1 MTGKLRNFQ
10 HSLGFL
16 CGSVLVLQLGC
27 NDNSFQSARVTSD
40 PAITSTVDS
49 EDAIAERAGTE
60 DASAANS
67 EGAAAQVEVS
77 DISTSRKPDTII
89 NTFSATSTQES
100 SFRFSLA
107 PKAVTTD
114 FTLEDILSARKDTFT
129 QLTRNPMT
137 DNFKQ
142 GNAGQPLK
150 ESFDQTAR
158 KGLVDI
164 LVVVDDSGSMSQE
177 QVNLASKLNELLA
190 SIKDANWQI
199 SVITTSPKAPAGV
212 DVKLASSEGKE
223 LCTTTLIKAGEIDAA
238 AKFDKAVN
246 AGIAGN
252 GNEQGIRQSVVGL
265 RCLEKPWL
273 RPASTLAVLII
284 SDEDN
289 CSVDGK
295 DCGTLPWAKESYL
308 INYVENTLGK
318 TIGKN
323 AGFYGIV
330 GPNRT
335 VCPTAGN
342 AATQYLRLFDYKAN
356 GAVNYGNICDAS
368 YKTTLNRISDNI
380 ALLLNAQFELNTLPD
395 ANSLKLSL
403 ILSDGMPK
411 ALDSSSYAQT
421 GKVITF
427 MEGKEPPFGSKVI
440 ADYLAGAKP
449 ILRAFTLSQD
459 PASGTLSVKI
469 NGAMA
474 AASSFNLAGRT
485 VTFNETPAELA
496 SIITDYRQNTALLDR
511 FKPNASAVPGSIKV
525 LVNGAATQNFTFD
538 AARNELIFAKAPA
551 DGLSVEVSYDNREGP
566 RLVYTLPV
574 SKDGF
579 NFRIMDQASAISF
592 TQSGNSFTIGTEAHK
607 AGKALSLSYDI
618 PDSTTKAFEI
628 GRMPIAGSAE
638 IVSGNVNCDLGMGFD
653 VLNDKL
659 ISTCVSTAL
668 MEFTLKYK
676 YLEAQRSFKLIGIDN
691 PDQGTWAVYINGEA
705 TKDYIRT
712 TSTITLTSD
721 PALDARIEIHY
732 TVPE

>member
-1 MTGKLRNFQ
+1 MTGKLPNLQR
-10 HSLGFL
+10 SLGFL
-16 CGSVLVLQLGC
+16 CGSLLVVQLGC
-27 NDNSFQSARVTSD
+27 NDNSFQSARVTTD

-49 EDAIAERAGTE
+49 EDALAESASTG
-60 DASAANS
+60 DASASNA
-67 EGAAAQVEVS
+67 EGMAAQVEVS
-77 DISTSRKPDTII
+77 DVSTSRKPDTII
-89 NTFSATSTQES
+89 NTFSATNTQES

-107 PKAVTTD
+107 PKAVTMD
-114 FTLEDILSARKDTFT
+114 FTLEDILSPRKDTFT
-129 QLTRNPMT
+129 QLTRNTLT

-177 QVNLASKLNELLA
+177 QVNLANKLNELLV
-190 SIKDANWQI
+190 SIKDANWQM

-223 LCTTTLIKAGEIDAA
+223 LCITTLIKAGEIDAA
-238 AKFDKAVN
+238 DKFAKAVN

-265 RCLEKPWL
+265 RCVEKPWL
-273 RPASTLAVLII
+273 RPAATLAVLII

-295 DCGTLPWAKESYL
+295 DCGTLPWAKEAYL
-308 INYVENTLGK
+308 TSYVENTLGK

-330 GPNRT
+330 APNKT
-335 VCPTAGN
+335 LCPTAGN

-356 GAVNYGNICDAS
+356 GALNYGNICDAS
-368 YKTTLNRISDNI
+368 YKTTLNRISDSI
-380 ALLLNAQFELNTLPD
+380 ALLLNPQFELNTQPD

-403 ILSDGMPK
+403 ILSDGTPK
-411 ALDSSSYAQT
+411 TLDSSSYAQT

-449 ILRAFTLSQD
+449 MLNAFTLNQD
-459 PASGTLSVKI
+459 PAAGTLSVKI

-474 AASSFNLAGRT
+474 AASSFYLAGRT
-485 VTFNETPAELA
+485 VTFNPMPPELA
-496 SIITDYRQNTALLDR
+496 SIIIDYRQNTAIMDR
-511 FKPNASAVPGSIKV
+511 FKPNATAVPGSIQV
-525 LVNGAATQNFTFD
+525 LVNGTATQNFSFD
-538 AARNELIFAKAPA
+538 AARNEIVLAKAPA
-551 DGLSVEVSYDNREGP
+551 DAEAVVVSYDYREGA
-566 RLVYTLPV
+566 RLAYTLPV

-579 NFRIMDQASAISF
+579 NFRIMDQAAAIAF
-592 TQSGNSFTIGTEAHK
+592 TQSGNSFTIGADAHK
-607 AGKALSLSYDI
+607 AGKALSLIYDI
-618 PDSTTKAFEI
+618 PDTTTKAFEL

-653 VLNDKL
+653 ILNDKL
-659 ISTCVSTAL
+659 ISSCVSSAL

-691 PDQGTWAVYINGEA
+691 PDQGTWAIYIDGEA
-705 TKDYIRT
+705 SKDYTRAA
-712 TSTITLTSD
+712 STITLTGN